1 MYEYNNWYC
10 YLLVG
15 FSEKNTYIGAT
26 TDVNRRLR
34 QHNGEL
40 CGGAK
45 RTRSNRPWRLL
56 AYVEVGDKI
65 PALQLE
71 WHMKRARGLRNRL
84 KRFVELSEDRGLI
97 VKILN

>member
-1 MYEYNNWYC
+1 MNENNNWYC

-40 CGGAK
+40 CGGEK
-45 RTRSNRPWRLL
+45 RSRSNRPWRLL
-56 AYVEVGDKI
+56 AYVEVGDTI

>member
-1 MYEYNNWYC
+1 MNENNNWYC

-45 RTRSNRPWRLL
+45 EHVLTDHGAYLL
-56 AYVEVGDKI
+56 TLKLEIKY
-65 PALQLE
+65 QLY
-71 WHMKRARGLRNRL
+71 N
-84 KRFVELSEDRGLI
+84 
-97 VKILN
+97 

>member
-1 MYEYNNWYC
+1 MNENNWYC

-15 FSEKNTYIGAT
+15 FSGKNTYIGAT

-56 AYVEVGDKI
+56 AYVEVGNKI

-71 WHMKRARGLRNRL
+71 WHMKRARGLKNRL
-84 KRFVELSEDRGLI
+84 NRFVELSEAKGLNVI
-97 VKILN
+97 INDF